1 MTRRQLSLSAAAC
14 SMILAFA
21 ASTAV
26 IHADDTRCLTPV
38 SDTTVQA
45 DDRQD
50 HDRGGSPIDL
60 ARRWADAWNSHDA
73 NAVATLFTREAMYE
87 DVPFGIV
94 NRGPD
99 QIQAFA
105 EFFFTAVPDLHVSLV
120 NNSLNDGHGTIEWVF
135 SGTDHGIYG
144 TGRTFSVR
152 GVTVLDVRGAKISRN
167 SDYFD
172 LATVL
177 RQLGLLPSGL

>member
-1 MTRRQLSLSAAAC
+1 MTRPQPSLSAAAC
-14 SMILAFA
+14 SMILALT

-26 IHADDTRCLTPV
+26 IHADDRH
-38 SDTTVQA
+38 
-45 DDRQD
+45 D
-50 HDRGGSPIDL
+50 HDRGGSQINL
-60 ARRWADAWNSHDA
+60 AQRWGDAWNSHDA
-73 NAVATLFTREAMYE
+73 NAVAVLFTRDALYE

-99 QIQAFA
+99 QIRAFA
-105 EFFFTAVPDLHVSLV
+105 EFFFAAVPDLHVNLMNSSLT
-120 NNSLNDGHGTIEWVF
+120 DGHGTIEWVF
-135 SGTDHGIYG
+135 SGTDHGVYG
-144 TGRTFSVR
+144 TGKTFSVR

-172 LATVL
+172 LATIL